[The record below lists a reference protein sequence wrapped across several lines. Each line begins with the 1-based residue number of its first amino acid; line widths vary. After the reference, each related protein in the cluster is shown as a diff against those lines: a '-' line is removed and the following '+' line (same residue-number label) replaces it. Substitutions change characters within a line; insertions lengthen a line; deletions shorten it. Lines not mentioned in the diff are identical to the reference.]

1 MISIMYHYIFNR
13 NTNNLNGIYP
23 MWDDEFRYQLNWL
36 KNNYSIIDPYAFI
49 NNIEEEK
56 YFSQKTKKPK
66 CLLTFD
72 DGTKDQIQIAS
83 KILDEY
89 NHKAIFFMLT
99 DVITKQ
105 ILPLSHLLHMFC
117 VIMMQKKL

>member
-66 CLLTFD
+66 IHPTHSLHIYETPDIPLWRLICYQTSSEN
-72 DGTKDQIQIAS
+72 Q
-83 KILDEY
+83 
-89 NHKAIFFMLT
+89 
-99 DVITKQ
+99 DV
-105 ILPLSHLLHMFC
+105 L
-117 VIMMQKKL
+117 

>member
-23 MWDDEFRYQLNWL
+23 LWDDEFRYQLNWL

-49 NNIEEEK
+49 NNIEDEK

-72 DGTKDQIQIAS
+72 DGTKDQIHIAS

-89 NHKAIFFMLT
+89 I
-99 DVITKQ
+99 
-105 ILPLSHLLHMFC
+105 
-117 VIMMQKKL
+117 